1 MVVFPIGNLTDFV
14 NELTISIVGNSS
26 LQHAERAII
35 SASIVDRAVSVC
47 NLDCQKTGQSAK
59 VMMNPVR
66 LMVQAQTYQ
75 QNLRPDRHQSCAHRS
90 RGS

>member
-1 MVVFPIGNLTDFV
+1 MVVFPIGRLTDFV
-14 NELTISIVGNSS
+14 TELTMSIIGNSS

-35 SASIVDRAVSVC
+35 LASIVDRAVSVC

-66 LMVQAQTYQ
+66 LLAQAG
-75 QNLRPDRHQSCAHRS
+75 PVCSS
-90 RGS
+90 